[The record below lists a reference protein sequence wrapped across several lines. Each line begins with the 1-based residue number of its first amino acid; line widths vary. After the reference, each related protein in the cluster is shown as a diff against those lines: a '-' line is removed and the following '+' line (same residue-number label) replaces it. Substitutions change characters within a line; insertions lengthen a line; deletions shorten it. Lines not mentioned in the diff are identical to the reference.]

1 MLQQFM
7 DHLPFISQI
16 WKYKLLTVQGVKL
29 SVGNIFLALVLLII
43 AKRDSRF
50 VDRMVMKKL
59 VIPFV
64 DDQTAVN
71 TYRKLIH
78 TSTFA
83 LFVVVALSVAGIPL
97 TVFTVV
103 GGALA
108 IGIGFGSQNIV
119 NNFISGLIL
128 MVERP
133 LKVGD
138 TVEINGVSGTVSE
151 IGTRATRIRT
161 IESKVWLIP
170 NSMFLEN
177 PVLNWTNRDAIVR
190 TEVTVG
196 VSYSSDPAKVRD
208 LALAILN
215 QMPFVEQS
223 PYPRIMFD
231 DFGDNSLIF
240 KLQFWADTEKV
251 DSLQQCRSDVRFA
264 IDKAFRREG
273 IEISYPQRDLHL
285 KSAAP
290 LEVRLK
296 S

>member
-1 MLQQFM
+1 
-7 DHLPFISQI
+7 
-16 WKYKLLTVQGVKL
+16 
-29 SVGNIFLALVLLII
+29 
-43 AKRDSRF
+43 
-50 VDRMVMKKL
+50 MKKL

-83 LFVVVALSVAGIPL
+83 LFVVMALTIAGIPL

-190 TEVTVG
+190 TEVAVG
-196 VSYSSDPAKVRD
+196 VSYDSDPSKVRD
-208 LALAILN
+208 LSLAILN

-223 PYPRIMFD
+223 PFPRIMFD
-231 DFGDNSLIF
+231 EFGDNSLIF

-285 KSAAP
+285 KSATP